1 MNQTFG
7 NPCHLA
13 PQGSLS
19 ATVQVFVEHM
29 QAQGYAAASVKES
42 TRLVKDFAAWLD
54 QHEIEGHSM
63 LAKHVTEYLKD
74 RWLTHRR
81 RCGDSFT
88 LHAFGQFVAPDGYKA
103 CSEQE
108 AVISPAR
115 RVRQEFEQ
123 YLLCERGL
131 AAASILLYG
140 NAIGRFLDSVFGV
153 EEVRLD
159 QITAPDLIRFV
170 QAEAARLHHPKRAQ
184 VMTTALRSF
193 LQYGRYCGEIIVD
206 LHTCVPT
213 VASWS
218 LAGIPRTIS
227 PAQVQRLLG
236 GCDRQS
242 VTGRRDYAMLVLIS
256 RLGLR
261 ASEVVQLTLDD
272 LDWPEGAI
280 RIRGPAQ
287 RVDRLPLPADVGAA
301 LVDYLRYGRPA
312 CDSRNVFI
320 QIHAPR
326 RALRGPSAVSC
337 IVRRALKRS
346 GIDSPTKGAHLL
358 RHSLATQMLGG
369 GASLGEIA
377 EILRHRSPETTTIYA
392 KVDLV
397 SLHTLALAW
406 PGGVQ

>member
-1 MNQTFG
+1 MTQTLR
-7 NPCHLA
+7 NPSRLA
-13 PQGSLS
+13 PQGSLLG
-19 ATVQVFVEHM
+19 TVQVFVEQM
-29 QAQGYAAASVKES
+29 QAQGYAAASMKTS
-42 TRLVKDFAAWLD
+42 TRLVKDFAVWLD
-54 QHEIEGHSM
+54 QHGIASQS
-63 LAKHVTEYLKD
+63 LSAKHVADYLD
-74 RWLTHRR
+74 HRWLKLRR
-81 RCGDSFT
+81 RRGDAFT
-88 LHAFGQFVAPDGYKA
+88 LEAFARHVAPDEYEVRA
-103 CSEQE
+103 EQ
-108 AVISPAR
+108 AIAISPAL
-115 RVRQEFEQ
+115 RVRSEFER
-123 YLLCERGL
+123 YLLHERGL
-131 AAASILLYG
+131 AAASIRLYG
-140 NAIGRFLDSVFGV
+140 DSIGRFLDSVFGAS
-153 EEVRLD
+153 EVRLD
-159 QITAPDLIRFV
+159 QISAPDVIGFV
-170 QAEAARLHHPKRAQ
+170 QTEAARLRHPKRAQ

-213 VASWS
+213 VANWS

-242 VTGRRDYAMLVLIS
+242 ATGRRDYAMLVLIS

-272 LDWPEGAI
+272 LDWTEGAI

-301 LVDYLRYGRPA
+301 LVDYLRHGRPA
-312 CDSRNVFI
+312 CASRNVFI

-377 EILRHRSPETTTIYA
+377 EILRHRSPQTTTIYA
-392 KVDLV
+392 KVDLM

>member
-1 MNQTFG
+1 
-7 NPCHLA
+7 
-13 PQGSLS
+13 
-19 ATVQVFVEHM
+19 
-29 QAQGYAAASVKES
+29 
-42 TRLVKDFAAWLD
+42 
-54 QHEIEGHSM
+54 M

-88 LHAFGQFVAPDGYKA
+88 LHAFGQFVTPDWYKVS
-103 CSEQE
+103 SEQE

-123 YLLCERGL
+123 YLVCERGL

-193 LQYGRYCGEIIVD
+193 LQYGRYCGQIIVD

-272 LDWPEGAI
+272 LDWAEGTI

-287 RVDRLPLPADVGAA
+287 RVDRLPLPTDVGAA

-312 CDSRNVFI
+312 YDSRNVFI
-320 QIHAPR
+320 
-326 RALRGPSAVSC
+326 
-337 IVRRALKRS
+337 
-346 GIDSPTKGAHLL
+346 
-358 RHSLATQMLGG
+358 
-369 GASLGEIA
+369 
-377 EILRHRSPETTTIYA
+377 
-392 KVDLV
+392 
-397 SLHTLALAW
+397 
-406 PGGVQ
+406 